1 MLVILPGHQYSVID
15 GNELMLVNGEEQE
28 MDALSEALASAMVS
42 SGDNENS
49 DGDTAHN
56 ASSAHITY
64 ASRMTSL
71 RADPAWSQL
80 RSMITDMTEDD
91 EVTMMEVDALMDAHD
106 ETVRR
111 HALRFTRDELRL
123 VHILFD
129 SVYNAIDDNVEEA
142 FLSVLSTLRSE
153 PIDTVL
159 AGESEPEMERH
170 GDTQTGQALAGTVK
184 TMGTMGTMSTSGSS
198 DDRVMPRSSTVSPIM
213 STLSS
218 PVLSPVLHLS
228 MPATVRSSSARRL
241 GKPRKIRLLRSRAVG
256 TGVST
261 RVSTRMGT
269 VNGIV
274 PSTSAHA
281 RSTGTGKTEVMSSLS
296 VPRLVLNTGDNAIH
310 DSARDSIHSAHGL
323 MMRKR

>member
-15 GNELMLVNGEEQE
+15 GNELMPVNGREQE
-28 MDALSEALASAMVS
+28 MDALSEALTSAMVS

-56 ASSAHITY
+56 ASSVPITY
-64 ASRMTSL
+64 ASRITAP

-129 SVYNAIDDNVEEA
+129 SVYNAIDDNVEDA
-142 FLSVLSTLRSE
+142 FLSVLSVLR
-153 PIDTVL
+153 PDTIDAVL
-159 AGESEPEMERH
+159 ASESGAEQYSDPQA
-170 GDTQTGQALAGTVK
+170 GQTLAGTVR
-184 TMGTMGTMSTSGSS
+184 TVRTMGTMSTSGSS
-198 DDRVMPRSSTVSPIM
+198 DDRMTPRASTMSPIM
-213 STLSS
+213 SPLLST
-218 PVLSPVLHLS
+218 S
-228 MPATVRSSSARRL
+228 MPATVHSSSARRL
-241 GKPRKIRLLRSRAVG
+241 GKPRKIRLLRPLAMG
-256 TGVST
+256 TSVST

-269 VNGIV
+269 VDGIV
-274 PSTSAHA
+274 PSTNVHTRAAAS
-281 RSTGTGKTEVMSSLS
+281 GKTGIVPSLS

-310 DSARDSIHSAHGL
+310 DDARDSIHSAHGL